1 MASVKFPTPLH
12 PLITRD
18 ILVETYEVRIW
29 FCLVLITGRSHRRFR
44 LERRCGFVGKT
55 GRRLGVM
62 EGLSSMC
69 EGLGP

>member
-18 ILVETYEVRIW
+18 ILVETYEVRTW

-44 LERRCGFVGKT
+44 LKRRCGFVGKT

-69 EGLGP
+69 EALGP